1 MSRKLNKE
9 EKIAF
14 IESLDD
20 LNREEKDRLLYE
32 LAQIDDL
39 SEIIDYIDN
48 LYHRTLKRIAG
59 RLEAFERVS
68 KNRSDSLPFYL
79 LSLTKTDQLKT
90 KQEIAGFVK
99 KHPDLTEWSR
109 SIKVKTNADA
119 LFAGVEMD
127 IAEMTGKINKR
138 IETHLKQTYQETY
151 LNRAYNYHKQTKRE
165 PNFKPERLEEE
176 YLQKAI
182 NENFKGKRFSERVW
196 GSNMDELVSRVESLV
211 TNDLNRGYPIDQSSK
226 LLAIEFDRARNRAVT
241 VLQTE
246 TNGIQAQATLDEYQ
260 DDNIKKYRYLATL
273 EVHTCPICGELDGKV
288 FLVKDAE
295 KGVNY
300 PTMHPHCRCTTVPA
314 LEKGGKRYARDI
326 ETGKGYEVESGQTFK
341 DWRKQQLDKYGQ
353 TAIKDK
359 LQAER
364 LEKDRVRRTKE
375 QFIAY
380 RQVLGSQNMPKT
392 FAGFYDLKYNDV
404 NKFGMIQLDFK
415 RQSRLQKNPQLTL
428 PNVDNIIISEKKFTH
443 YLFNPDRPKGFAKGK
458 NITHL
463 LGYDLNNYREMIEE
477 ISNRAPKYP
486 TKAKT
491 KDEHGHRYEQKM
503 VMYGIKNNP
512 VNVIVAWNVTEEGT
526 HLTSAYIKEVSD
538 EDRRI

>member
-48 LYHRTLKRIAG
+48 LYRRTLKRITG
-59 RLEAFERVS
+59 RLAAFERVS

-90 KQEIAGFVK
+90 KQEIASFVK

-119 LFAGVEMD
+119 LFAGVELD

-326 ETGKGYEVESGQTFK
+326 ETGKGYEVDSGQTFK

-380 RQVLGSQNMPKT
+380 RKVLGSQNMPKT

-404 NKFGMIQLDFK
+404 EGYKELK
-415 RQSRLQKNPQLTL
+415 
-428 PNVDNIIISEKKFTH
+428 
-443 YLFNPDRPKGFAKGK
+443 DR
-458 NITHL
+458 I
-463 LGYDLNNYREMIEE
+463 RW
-477 ISNRAPKYP
+477 
-486 TKAKT
+486 TKAKFPT
-491 KDEHGHRYEQKM
+491 EKSLNGHFKNHGQEFGAKTPEEYQQLAGKLLSSAVSENIIGYDNEGRRVRYNRETGTIAIGKRHPSGKVRLTTM
-503 VMYGIKNNP
+503 FKPDDGEEYYHDDYKKEYNN
-512 VNVIVAWNVTEEGT
+512 
-526 HLTSAYIKEVSD
+526 D
-538 EDRRI
+538 

>member
-48 LYHRTLKRIAG
+48 LYHRTLKRITG

-68 KNRSDSLPFYL
+68 KNRSDILPFYL

-127 IAEMTGKINKR
+127 IAKMTGKINKR

-196 GSNMDELVSRVESLV
+196 GSNMDELVNRVESLV

-404 NKFGMIQLDFK
+404 EGYKELKDRIRWAKSKFPTEKSLNGHFKDHGEEFGAKSPEEYQQLARNLLSSAVSK
-415 RQSRLQKNPQLTL
+415 
-428 PNVDNIIISEKKFTH
+428 NII
-443 YLFNPDRPKGFAKGK
+443 
-458 NITHL
+458 
-463 LGYDLNNYREMIEE
+463 GYD
-477 ISNRAPKYP
+477 
-486 TKAKT
+486 
-491 KDEHGHRYEQKM
+491 
-503 VMYGIKNNP
+503 
-512 VNVIVAWNVTEEGT
+512 TEERRVRFARDTGT
-526 HLTSAYIKEVSD
+526 IAIGKRHASGKVRITTMFKPDDGEEYYHEDYKKEHNNG
-538 EDRRI
+538 

>member
-14 IESLDD
+14 IESLDG
-20 LNREEKDRLLYE
+20 LNREEKNRLIYE

-48 LYHRTLKRIAG
+48 LYHRTLKRITG

-68 KNRSDSLPFYL
+68 KNRSDILPFYL

-127 IAEMTGKINKR
+127 IVEMTGKINKR

-226 LLAIEFDRARNRAVT
+226 LLAIEFERARNRAVT

-260 DDNIKKYRYLATL
+260 DDKIKKYRYLATL

-288 FLVKDAE
+288 FSVKDAE

-326 ETGKGYEVESGQTFK
+326 ETGKGYEVERGQTFK

-380 RQVLGSQNMPKT
+380 RQVLGPQNMPKT
-392 FAGFYDLKYNDV
+392 FADFYDLKYNGGEKYERLKDKVFIYQKIQTGEWGKKINPDKQSPHMESTQKSGKSYIYDSVDV
-404 NKFGMIQLDFK
+404 QELFNKHYGTGRIELDRHGRRTNK
-415 RQSRLQKNPQLTL
+415 E
-428 PNVDNIIISEKKFTH
+428 IIELGYPIGINGSDGSEVTSVKIHHSEKRTH
-443 YLFNPDRPKGFAKGK
+443 IVPKKG
-458 NITHL
+458 
-463 LGYDLNNYREMIEE
+463 D
-477 ISNRAPKYP
+477 
-486 TKAKT
+486 
-491 KDEHGHRYEQKM
+491 Q
-503 VMYGIKNNP
+503 
-512 VNVIVAWNVTEEGT
+512 
-526 HLTSAYIKEVSD
+526 
-538 EDRRI
+538 

>member
-48 LYHRTLKRIAG
+48 LYHRTLKRITG

-226 LLAIEFDRARNRAVT
+226 LLAIEFERARNRAVT

-404 NKFGMIQLDFK
+404 EGYKELKDRIRWTKSKFPTEKSLNGHFK
-415 RQSRLQKNPQLTL
+415 DHGKEFGDITIEEYQKMASDLLSKPTS
-428 PNVDNIIISEKKFTH
+428 DKI
-443 YLFNPDRPKGFAKGK
+443 
-458 NITHL
+458 
-463 LGYDLNNYREMIEE
+463 LGYQTELRRVRYDIDNNIYVLGNPKVHKINTMFKPDLGREYYDGE
-477 ISNRAPKYP
+477 I
-486 TKAKT
+486 T
-491 KDEHGHRYEQKM
+491 KDLG
-503 VMYGIKNNP
+503 N
-512 VNVIVAWNVTEEGT
+512 
-526 HLTSAYIKEVSD
+526 
-538 EDRRI
+538 

>member
-48 LYHRTLKRIAG
+48 LYHRTLKRITG
-59 RLEAFERVS
+59 RLEAFERAS

-99 KHPDLTEWSR
+99 KHPDLTEWPR

-165 PNFKPERLEEE
+165 PNFKSERLEEE

-404 NKFGMIQLDFK
+404 EGYKELKDRIRWTKSKFPTEKSLNGHFK
-415 RQSRLQKNPQLTL
+415 DHGKEFGDITIEEYQKMASDLLSKPTS
-428 PNVDNIIISEKKFTH
+428 DKI
-443 YLFNPDRPKGFAKGK
+443 
-458 NITHL
+458 
-463 LGYDLNNYREMIEE
+463 LGYQTELRRVRYDIDNNIYVLGNPKVHKINTMFKPDLGREYYDGE
-477 ISNRAPKYP
+477 I
-486 TKAKT
+486 T
-491 KDEHGHRYEQKM
+491 KDLG
-503 VMYGIKNNP
+503 N
-512 VNVIVAWNVTEEGT
+512 
-526 HLTSAYIKEVSD
+526 
-538 EDRRI
+538 

>member
-48 LYHRTLKRIAG
+48 LYHRTLKRITG
-59 RLEAFERVS
+59 RLEAFERAS
-68 KNRSDSLPFYL
+68 KNRSDILPFYL
-79 LSLTKTDQLKT
+79 LSLTKNDQLKT

-119 LFAGVEMD
+119 LFAGVEMN

-182 NENFKGKRFSERVW
+182 KENFKGKRFSERVW

-226 LLAIEFDRARNRAVT
+226 LLAIEFERARNRAVT

-288 FLVKDAE
+288 FPVKDAE

-404 NKFGMIQLDFK
+404 EGYKELKDRIRWTKSKFPTEKSLNGHFK
-415 RQSRLQKNPQLTL
+415 DHGKEFGDITIEEYQKMASDLLSKPTS
-428 PNVDNIIISEKKFTH
+428 DKI
-443 YLFNPDRPKGFAKGK
+443 
-458 NITHL
+458 
-463 LGYDLNNYREMIEE
+463 LGYQTEHRRVRYDIDNNIYVLANPKTFKIKTMFKPDLGREYYDGEF
-477 ISNRAPKYP
+477 K
-486 TKAKT
+486 
-491 KDEHGHRYEQKM
+491 KDVG
-503 VMYGIKNNP
+503 N
-512 VNVIVAWNVTEEGT
+512 
-526 HLTSAYIKEVSD
+526 
-538 EDRRI
+538 

>member
-20 LNREEKDRLLYE
+20 LSREEKDRLLYE

-48 LYHRTLKRIAG
+48 LYHRTLKRITG

-68 KNRSDSLPFYL
+68 KNRSDTLPFYL

-226 LLAIEFDRARNRAVT
+226 LLAIEFERARNRAVT

-326 ETGKGYEVESGQTFK
+326 ETGKGYEVGSGQTFK
-341 DWRKQQLDKYGQ
+341 EWRKQQLDKYGQ

-359 LQAER
+359 LKAER

-380 RQVLGSQNMPKT
+380 RQVLGPQNMPKT
-392 FAGFYDLKYNDV
+392 FAGFYDLKYNNVEGYKELKDRIRWTKS
-404 NKFGMIQLDFK
+404 KFPTEKSLNGHFK
-415 RQSRLQKNPQLTL
+415 GHRKEFGDITIEEYQKMASDLLSKPTS
-428 PNVDNIIISEKKFTH
+428 DKI
-443 YLFNPDRPKGFAKGK
+443 
-458 NITHL
+458 
-463 LGYDLNNYREMIEE
+463 LGYQTELRRVRYDIDNNIYVLGNPKVHKINTMFKPGLGREYYDGEIAKDLGN
-477 ISNRAPKYP
+477 
-486 TKAKT
+486 
-491 KDEHGHRYEQKM
+491 
-503 VMYGIKNNP
+503 
-512 VNVIVAWNVTEEGT
+512 
-526 HLTSAYIKEVSD
+526 
-538 EDRRI
+538 

>member
-48 LYHRTLKRIAG
+48 LYHRTLKRITG

-109 SIKVKTNADA
+109 AIKVKTNADA
-119 LFAGVEMD
+119 LLAGVEMD

-151 LNRAYNYHKQTKRE
+151 LNRAYNYHKQTKKE

-196 GSNMDELVSRVESLV
+196 GSNMDELVSKVESLV
-211 TNDLNRGYPIDQSSK
+211 TNDLNRGHPIDQSSK
-226 LLAIEFDRARNRAVT
+226 LLAIEFERARNRAVT

-260 DDNIKKYRYLATL
+260 DDNVKKYRYLATL

-341 DWRKQQLDKYGQ
+341 EWRKQQLDKYGQ

-359 LQAER
+359 LQDER

-404 NKFGMIQLDFK
+404 EGYKELKDRIRWTKSKFPTEKSLNGHFK
-415 RQSRLQKNPQLTL
+415 GHRKEFGDITIEEYQKMASDLLSKPTS
-428 PNVDNIIISEKKFTH
+428 DKI
-443 YLFNPDRPKGFAKGK
+443 
-458 NITHL
+458 
-463 LGYDLNNYREMIEE
+463 LGYQTELRRVRYDIDNNIYVLGNPKVHKINTMFKPDLGREYYDGE
-477 ISNRAPKYP
+477 I
-486 TKAKT
+486 T
-491 KDEHGHRYEQKM
+491 KDLG
-503 VMYGIKNNP
+503 N
-512 VNVIVAWNVTEEGT
+512 
-526 HLTSAYIKEVSD
+526 
-538 EDRRI
+538 

>member
-48 LYHRTLKRIAG
+48 LYHRTLKRITG

-79 LSLTKTDQLKT
+79 LSLTKADQMKT
-90 KQEIAGFVK
+90 KQEIADFVK

-138 IETHLKQTYQETY
+138 IETYLKQTYQETY

-226 LLAIEFDRARNRAVT
+226 LLAIEFERARNRAVT

-260 DDNIKKYRYLATL
+260 DDNVKKYRYLATL

-392 FAGFYDLKYNDV
+392 FAGFYDLKYNNVEGYKELKDRIRWAKS
-404 NKFGMIQLDFK
+404 KFPTEKSLNGHFKDHGEEFGAKSPEEYQQLARNLLSSAVSK
-415 RQSRLQKNPQLTL
+415 
-428 PNVDNIIISEKKFTH
+428 NII
-443 YLFNPDRPKGFAKGK
+443 
-458 NITHL
+458 
-463 LGYDLNNYREMIEE
+463 GYD
-477 ISNRAPKYP
+477 
-486 TKAKT
+486 
-491 KDEHGHRYEQKM
+491 
-503 VMYGIKNNP
+503 
-512 VNVIVAWNVTEEGT
+512 TEERRVRFARDTGT
-526 HLTSAYIKEVSD
+526 IAIGKRHASGKVRITTMFKPDDGEEYYHEDYKKEHNNG
-538 EDRRI
+538 

>member
-20 LNREEKDRLLYE
+20 LSREEKDRLLYE

-48 LYHRTLKRIAG
+48 LYRRTLKRITG

-79 LSLTKTDQLKT
+79 LSLTKADQLKT

-341 DWRKQQLDKYGQ
+341 EWRKQQLDKYGQ

-380 RQVLGSQNMPKT
+380 RQVLGPQNMPKT
-392 FAGFYDLKYNDV
+392 FAGFYDLKYNNVEGYKELKDRIRWTKS
-404 NKFGMIQLDFK
+404 KFPTEKSLNGHFK
-415 RQSRLQKNPQLTL
+415 GHRKEFGDITIEEYQKMASDLLSKPTS
-428 PNVDNIIISEKKFTH
+428 DKI
-443 YLFNPDRPKGFAKGK
+443 
-458 NITHL
+458 
-463 LGYDLNNYREMIEE
+463 LGYQTELRRVRYDIDNNIYVLGNPKVHKINTMFKPDLGREYYDGE
-477 ISNRAPKYP
+477 I
-486 TKAKT
+486 T
-491 KDEHGHRYEQKM
+491 KDLG
-503 VMYGIKNNP
+503 N
-512 VNVIVAWNVTEEGT
+512 
-526 HLTSAYIKEVSD
+526 
-538 EDRRI
+538 

>member
-32 LAQIDDL
+32 LDQIDNL
-39 SEIIDYIDN
+39 SEIIDYIDD
-48 LYHRTLKRIAG
+48 LYRRTLKRIAG
-59 RLEAFERVS
+59 RLESFERVS

-79 LSLTKTDQLKT
+79 LSLTKADQLKT

-182 NENFKGKRFSERVW
+182 KENFKGKRFSERVW
-196 GSNMDELVSRVESLV
+196 GSNMDELVSKVESLV

-404 NKFGMIQLDFK
+404 EGYKELKDRIRWAKSKF
-415 RQSRLQKNPQLTL
+415 PT
-428 PNVDNIIISEKKFTH
+428 EKSFDGH
-443 YLFNPDRPKGFAKGK
+443 YKKHRVEFGD
-458 NITHL
+458 ITKEDYLHIGQNL
-463 LGYDLNNYREMIEE
+463 LSKTINESILGYDTEMRRVRYDVENNIYVLGD
-477 ISNRAPKYP
+477 NRSKRITTILKPKKGVDY
-486 TKAKT
+486 
-491 KDEHGHRYEQKM
+491 YEQDWEREFD
-503 VMYGIKNNP
+503 N
-512 VNVIVAWNVTEEGT
+512 
-526 HLTSAYIKEVSD
+526 H
-538 EDRRI
+538 

>member
-39 SEIIDYIDN
+39 GEIIDYIDN
-48 LYHRTLKRIAG
+48 LYHRTLKRITG

-138 IETHLKQTYQETY
+138 IEIHLKQTYQETY

-211 TNDLNRGYPIDQSSK
+211 TNDLNRGYPVDQSSK
-226 LLAIEFDRARNRAVT
+226 LLAIEFERARNRAVT

-288 FLVKDAE
+288 FPVKDAE

-300 PTMHPHCRCTTVPA
+300 PTMHPHCRCTTIPA

-326 ETGKGYEVESGQTFK
+326 ETGKGYELESGQIFK

-404 NKFGMIQLDFK
+404 EGYKELKDRIRWTKSKFPTEKSLNGHFK
-415 RQSRLQKNPQLTL
+415 NHGKEFGDITIEEYQKMASDLLSKQTS
-428 PNVDNIIISEKKFTH
+428 DKI
-443 YLFNPDRPKGFAKGK
+443 
-458 NITHL
+458 
-463 LGYDLNNYREMIEE
+463 LGYQI
-477 ISNRAPKYP
+477 
-486 TKAKT
+486 
-491 KDEHGHRYEQKM
+491 
-503 VMYGIKNNP
+503 
-512 VNVIVAWNVTEEGT
+512 
-526 HLTSAYIKEVSD
+526 
-538 EDRRI
+538 EDRRVRYDVENNVYVLGNPLTFKIRTMFKPELGREYYDGEITKDLGN

>member
-48 LYHRTLKRIAG
+48 LYHRTLKRITG
-59 RLEAFERVS
+59 RLEAFERAS

-165 PNFKPERLEEE
+165 PNFKSERLEEE

-196 GSNMDELVSRVESLV
+196 GSNMDELVSRVKSLV

-392 FAGFYDLKYNDV
+392 FAGFYDLKYNNVEGYKELKDRIRWTKS
-404 NKFGMIQLDFK
+404 KFPTEKSLNGHFK
-415 RQSRLQKNPQLTL
+415 DHGKEFGDITIEEYQKMASDLLSKPTS
-428 PNVDNIIISEKKFTH
+428 DKI
-443 YLFNPDRPKGFAKGK
+443 
-458 NITHL
+458 
-463 LGYDLNNYREMIEE
+463 LGYQTELRRVRYDIDNNIYVLGNPKVHKINTMFKPDLGREYYDGE
-477 ISNRAPKYP
+477 I
-486 TKAKT
+486 T
-491 KDEHGHRYEQKM
+491 KDLG
-503 VMYGIKNNP
+503 N
-512 VNVIVAWNVTEEGT
+512 
-526 HLTSAYIKEVSD
+526 
-538 EDRRI
+538 

>member
-48 LYHRTLKRIAG
+48 LYHRTLKRITG

-68 KNRSDSLPFYL
+68 KNRSDLLSFYL

-182 NENFKGKRFSERVW
+182 KENFKGKRFSERVW

-288 FLVKDAE
+288 FPVKDAE

-392 FAGFYDLKYNDV
+392 FAGFYDLKYNNVEGYKELKDRIRWTKS
-404 NKFGMIQLDFK
+404 KFPTEKSLNGHFK
-415 RQSRLQKNPQLTL
+415 DHGKEFGDITIEEYQKMASDLLSKQTS
-428 PNVDNIIISEKKFTH
+428 DKI
-443 YLFNPDRPKGFAKGK
+443 
-458 NITHL
+458 
-463 LGYDLNNYREMIEE
+463 LGYQTEHRRVRYDIDNNIYVLANPKTFKIKTMFKPDLGREYYDGEF
-477 ISNRAPKYP
+477 K
-486 TKAKT
+486 
-491 KDEHGHRYEQKM
+491 KDMG
-503 VMYGIKNNP
+503 N
-512 VNVIVAWNVTEEGT
+512 
-526 HLTSAYIKEVSD
+526 
-538 EDRRI
+538 

>member
-20 LNREEKDRLLYE
+20 LSREEKDRLLYE

-48 LYHRTLKRIAG
+48 LYHRTLKRITG

-326 ETGKGYEVESGQTFK
+326 ETGTGYEVESGQTFK
-341 DWRKQQLDKYGQ
+341 AWRKQQLDKYGQ

-364 LEKDRVRRTKE
+364 LEKDRVRRSKE

-392 FAGFYDLKYNDV
+392 FAGFYDLKYNDAEGYKDLKDRIRWAKS
-404 NKFGMIQLDFK
+404 KFPTEKSLNGHFK
-415 RQSRLQKNPQLTL
+415 GHRKEFGDITIEEYQKMASDLLSKPTS
-428 PNVDNIIISEKKFTH
+428 DKI
-443 YLFNPDRPKGFAKGK
+443 
-458 NITHL
+458 
-463 LGYDLNNYREMIEE
+463 LGYQTELRRVRYDIDNNIYVLGNPKVHKINTMFKPDLGREYYDGE
-477 ISNRAPKYP
+477 I
-486 TKAKT
+486 T
-491 KDEHGHRYEQKM
+491 KDLG
-503 VMYGIKNNP
+503 N
-512 VNVIVAWNVTEEGT
+512 
-526 HLTSAYIKEVSD
+526 
-538 EDRRI
+538 

>member
-20 LNREEKDRLLYE
+20 LSREEKDRLLYE

-48 LYHRTLKRIAG
+48 LYHRTLKRIIG

-68 KNRSDSLPFYL
+68 KNRSDILPFYL

-119 LFAGVEMD
+119 LFAAVEMD

-196 GSNMDELVSRVESLV
+196 GSNMDELVSRVESIV

-226 LLAIEFDRARNRAVT
+226 LLAIEFERARNRAVT

-273 EVHTCPICGELDGKV
+273 EVHTCPICGELDGKI

-341 DWRKQQLDKYGQ
+341 DWRKQQLDRYGQ

-404 NKFGMIQLDFK
+404 EGYKELKDRIRWAKSKFPTEKSLNGHFK
-415 RQSRLQKNPQLTL
+415 NHGKEFGDITIEEYQKMASDLLSKPTS
-428 PNVDNIIISEKKFTH
+428 DKI
-443 YLFNPDRPKGFAKGK
+443 
-458 NITHL
+458 
-463 LGYDLNNYREMIEE
+463 LGYQTELRRVRYDIDNNIYVLGNPKVHKINTMFKPDLGREYYDGE
-477 ISNRAPKYP
+477 I
-486 TKAKT
+486 T
-491 KDEHGHRYEQKM
+491 KDLG
-503 VMYGIKNNP
+503 N
-512 VNVIVAWNVTEEGT
+512 
-526 HLTSAYIKEVSD
+526 
-538 EDRRI
+538 

>member
-14 IESLDD
+14 VESLDD

-48 LYHRTLKRIAG
+48 LYHRTLKRITG

-79 LSLTKTDQLKT
+79 LSLTKADQLKI
-90 KQEIAGFVK
+90 KQEIASFVK

-182 NENFKGKRFSERVW
+182 KENFKGKRFSERVW

-211 TNDLNRGYPIDQSSK
+211 ANDLNRGYPVDQSSK

-364 LEKDRVRRTKE
+364 LEKDRVRRSKE

-404 NKFGMIQLDFK
+404 EGYKELKDRIRWTKSKFPTEKSLNGHFK
-415 RQSRLQKNPQLTL
+415 DHGKEFGDITIEEYQKMASDLLSKPTS
-428 PNVDNIIISEKKFTH
+428 DKI
-443 YLFNPDRPKGFAKGK
+443 
-458 NITHL
+458 
-463 LGYDLNNYREMIEE
+463 LGYQTELRRVRYDIDNNIYVLGNPKVHKINTMFKPDLGREYYDGE
-477 ISNRAPKYP
+477 I
-486 TKAKT
+486 T
-491 KDEHGHRYEQKM
+491 KDLG
-503 VMYGIKNNP
+503 N
-512 VNVIVAWNVTEEGT
+512 
-526 HLTSAYIKEVSD
+526 
-538 EDRRI
+538 

>member
-20 LNREEKDRLLYE
+20 LSREEKDRLLYE

-48 LYHRTLKRIAG
+48 LYRRTLKRITG

-68 KNRSDSLPFYL
+68 KNRSDILPFYL
-79 LSLTKTDQLKT
+79 LSLTKADQLKT

-182 NENFKGKRFSERVW
+182 KENFKGKRFSERVW

-211 TNDLNRGYPIDQSSK
+211 TNDLNRGYPVDQSSK
-226 LLAIEFDRARNRAVT
+226 FLAIEFERARNRAVT

-288 FLVKDAE
+288 FPVKDAE
-295 KGVNY
+295 KGVNF

-375 QFIAY
+375 QFITY

-404 NKFGMIQLDFK
+404 EGYKELKDRIRWTKSKFPTEKSLNGHFK
-415 RQSRLQKNPQLTL
+415 DHGEEFGDITIEEYQKMASDLLSKPTS
-428 PNVDNIIISEKKFTH
+428 DKI
-443 YLFNPDRPKGFAKGK
+443 
-458 NITHL
+458 
-463 LGYDLNNYREMIEE
+463 LGYQTELRRVRYDIDNNIYVLGNPKVHKINTMFKPDLGREYYDGE
-477 ISNRAPKYP
+477 I
-486 TKAKT
+486 T
-491 KDEHGHRYEQKM
+491 KDLG
-503 VMYGIKNNP
+503 N
-512 VNVIVAWNVTEEGT
+512 
-526 HLTSAYIKEVSD
+526 
-538 EDRRI
+538 

>member
-20 LNREEKDRLLYE
+20 LSREEKDRLLYE

-48 LYHRTLKRIAG
+48 LYHRTLKRITG

-68 KNRSDSLPFYL
+68 KNRSDILPFYL
-79 LSLTKTDQLKT
+79 LSLTKADQLKT

-99 KHPDLTEWSR
+99 KHPVLTEWSR

-151 LNRAYNYHKQTKRE
+151 LNRAYNYHKQIKRE

-226 LLAIEFDRARNRAVT
+226 LLAIEFERARNRAVT

-380 RQVLGSQNMPKT
+380 RQVLGPQNMPKT
-392 FAGFYDLKYNDV
+392 FAGFYDLKYNNIEGYKELKDRIRWTKS
-404 NKFGMIQLDFK
+404 KFPTEKSLNGHFKSHGEEFGAKSPEEYQQLARNLLSSAVSK
-415 RQSRLQKNPQLTL
+415 
-428 PNVDNIIISEKKFTH
+428 NII
-443 YLFNPDRPKGFAKGK
+443 
-458 NITHL
+458 
-463 LGYDLNNYREMIEE
+463 GYDTGERRVRFNRETGTIAIGKRNASGKVRITTMFKPDDGEEYYHDDYKKEHNN
-477 ISNRAPKYP
+477 
-486 TKAKT
+486 
-491 KDEHGHRYEQKM
+491 G
-503 VMYGIKNNP
+503 
-512 VNVIVAWNVTEEGT
+512 
-526 HLTSAYIKEVSD
+526 
-538 EDRRI
+538 

>member
-14 IESLDD
+14 IESLYD

-32 LAQIDDL
+32 LDQIDNL
-39 SEIIDYIDN
+39 SEIIDYIDD
-48 LYHRTLKRIAG
+48 LYRRTLKRIAG
-59 RLEAFERVS
+59 RLESFERVS

-79 LSLTKTDQLKT
+79 LSLTKTDQLKG

-109 SIKVKTNADA
+109 SIKVKTNANA

-182 NENFKGKRFSERVW
+182 KENFKGKRFSERVW
-196 GSNMDELVSRVESLV
+196 GSNMDELVNRVESLV

-288 FLVKDAE
+288 FPVKDAE

-404 NKFGMIQLDFK
+404 EGYKELKDRIRWTKSKFPTEKSLNGHFK
-415 RQSRLQKNPQLTL
+415 NHGKEFGDITIEEYQKMASDLLSKPTS
-428 PNVDNIIISEKKFTH
+428 DKI
-443 YLFNPDRPKGFAKGK
+443 
-458 NITHL
+458 
-463 LGYDLNNYREMIEE
+463 LGYQTELRRVRYDIDNNIYVLGNPKVHKINTMFKPDLGREYYDGE
-477 ISNRAPKYP
+477 I
-486 TKAKT
+486 AK
-491 KDEHGHRYEQKM
+491 DLG
-503 VMYGIKNNP
+503 N
-512 VNVIVAWNVTEEGT
+512 
-526 HLTSAYIKEVSD
+526 
-538 EDRRI
+538 

>member
-14 IESLDD
+14 IKSLDD
-20 LNREEKDRLLYE
+20 LSREEKDRLLYE

-48 LYHRTLKRIAG
+48 LYHRTLKRIMG

-68 KNRSDSLPFYL
+68 KNRSDILPFYL

-226 LLAIEFDRARNRAVT
+226 LLAIEFERARNRAVT

-404 NKFGMIQLDFK
+404 EGYKELKDRIRWAKSKFPTEKSLNGHFKDHGEEFGAKSPEEYQQLARNLLSSAVSK
-415 RQSRLQKNPQLTL
+415 
-428 PNVDNIIISEKKFTH
+428 NII
-443 YLFNPDRPKGFAKGK
+443 
-458 NITHL
+458 
-463 LGYDLNNYREMIEE
+463 GYD
-477 ISNRAPKYP
+477 
-486 TKAKT
+486 
-491 KDEHGHRYEQKM
+491 
-503 VMYGIKNNP
+503 
-512 VNVIVAWNVTEEGT
+512 TEERRARFARDTGT
-526 HLTSAYIKEVSD
+526 IAIGKRHASGKVRITTMFKPDDGEEYYHEDYKKEHNNG
-538 EDRRI
+538 

>member
-32 LAQIDDL
+32 LDQIDNL
-39 SEIIDYIDN
+39 SEIIDYIDD
-48 LYHRTLKRIAG
+48 LYRRTLKRIAG
-59 RLEAFERVS
+59 RLESFERVS

-79 LSLTKTDQLKT
+79 LSLTKTDQLKS

-109 SIKVKTNADA
+109 SIKVKTNADT

-182 NENFKGKRFSERVW
+182 KENFKGKRFSERVW

-260 DDNIKKYRYLATL
+260 DDNVKKYRYLATL

-380 RQVLGSQNMPKT
+380 RQVLGPQNMPKT

-404 NKFGMIQLDFK
+404 EGYKELKDRIRWTKSKFPTEKSLNGHFK
-415 RQSRLQKNPQLTL
+415 NHGKEFGDITIEEYQKMASDLLSKPTS
-428 PNVDNIIISEKKFTH
+428 DKI
-443 YLFNPDRPKGFAKGK
+443 
-458 NITHL
+458 
-463 LGYDLNNYREMIEE
+463 LGYQTELRRVRYDIDNNIYVLGNPKVHKINTMFKPDLGREYYDGE
-477 ISNRAPKYP
+477 I
-486 TKAKT
+486 AK
-491 KDEHGHRYEQKM
+491 DLG
-503 VMYGIKNNP
+503 N
-512 VNVIVAWNVTEEGT
+512 
-526 HLTSAYIKEVSD
+526 
-538 EDRRI
+538 

>member
-48 LYHRTLKRIAG
+48 LYHRTLKRITG

-68 KNRSDSLPFYL
+68 KNRSDILPFYL
-79 LSLTKTDQLKT
+79 LSLTKADQLKT

-127 IAEMTGKINKR
+127 IAETTGKINKR

-226 LLAIEFDRARNRAVT
+226 LLAIEFERARNRAVT

-246 TNGIQAQATLDEYQ
+246 TNEIQAQATLDEYQ

-288 FLVKDAE
+288 FPVKDAE

-364 LEKDRVRRTKE
+364 LEKERVRRTKE

-404 NKFGMIQLDFK
+404 EGYKELKDRIRWTKSKFPTEKSLNGHFK
-415 RQSRLQKNPQLTL
+415 DHGKEFGDITIEEYQKMASDLLSKQTS
-428 PNVDNIIISEKKFTH
+428 DKI
-443 YLFNPDRPKGFAKGK
+443 
-458 NITHL
+458 
-463 LGYDLNNYREMIEE
+463 LGYQTEHRRVRYDINNNIYVLANPKTFKIKTMFKPDLGREYYDGEF
-477 ISNRAPKYP
+477 K
-486 TKAKT
+486 
-491 KDEHGHRYEQKM
+491 KDMG
-503 VMYGIKNNP
+503 N
-512 VNVIVAWNVTEEGT
+512 
-526 HLTSAYIKEVSD
+526 
-538 EDRRI
+538 

>member
-20 LNREEKDRLLYE
+20 LSREEKDRLLYE

-48 LYHRTLKRIAG
+48 LYRRTLKRFTG

-68 KNRSDSLPFYL
+68 KNRSDILPFYL

-176 YLQKAI
+176 YIQKAI

-226 LLAIEFDRARNRAVT
+226 LLAIEFERARNRAVT

-288 FLVKDAE
+288 FPVKDAE

-404 NKFGMIQLDFK
+404 EGYKELKDRIRWTKSKFPTEKSLNGHFK
-415 RQSRLQKNPQLTL
+415 DHGKEFGDITIEEYQKMASDLLSKPTS
-428 PNVDNIIISEKKFTH
+428 DKI
-443 YLFNPDRPKGFAKGK
+443 
-458 NITHL
+458 
-463 LGYDLNNYREMIEE
+463 LGYQTEHRRVRYDIDNNIYVLANPKTFKIKTMFKPDLGREHYDGEF
-477 ISNRAPKYP
+477 K
-486 TKAKT
+486 
-491 KDEHGHRYEQKM
+491 KDVG
-503 VMYGIKNNP
+503 N
-512 VNVIVAWNVTEEGT
+512 
-526 HLTSAYIKEVSD
+526 
-538 EDRRI
+538 

>member
-20 LNREEKDRLLYE
+20 LSREEKDRLLYE

-48 LYHRTLKRIAG
+48 LYHRTLKRITG

-68 KNRSDSLPFYL
+68 KNRSDTLPFYL
-79 LSLTKTDQLKT
+79 LSLTKADQLKT

-226 LLAIEFDRARNRAVT
+226 LLAIEFERARNRAVT

-326 ETGKGYEVESGQTFK
+326 ETGKGYEVGSGQTFK
-341 DWRKQQLDKYGQ
+341 EWRKQQLDKYGQ

-359 LQAER
+359 LKAER

-380 RQVLGSQNMPKT
+380 RQVLGPQNMPKT
-392 FAGFYDLKYNDV
+392 FAGFYDLKYNNVEGYKELKDRIRWTKS
-404 NKFGMIQLDFK
+404 KFPTEKSLNGHFK
-415 RQSRLQKNPQLTL
+415 GHRKEFGDITIEEYQKMASDLLSKPTS
-428 PNVDNIIISEKKFTH
+428 DKI
-443 YLFNPDRPKGFAKGK
+443 
-458 NITHL
+458 
-463 LGYDLNNYREMIEE
+463 LGYQTELRRVRYDIDNNIYVLGNPKVHKINTMFKPGLGREYYDGEIAKDLGN
-477 ISNRAPKYP
+477 
-486 TKAKT
+486 
-491 KDEHGHRYEQKM
+491 
-503 VMYGIKNNP
+503 
-512 VNVIVAWNVTEEGT
+512 
-526 HLTSAYIKEVSD
+526 
-538 EDRRI
+538 

>member
-20 LNREEKDRLLYE
+20 LSREEKDRLLYE

-48 LYHRTLKRIAG
+48 LYHRTLKRITG

-68 KNRSDSLPFYL
+68 KNRSDILPFYL

-196 GSNMDELVSRVESLV
+196 GSNMDELVNRVESLV

-288 FLVKDAE
+288 FPVKDAE

-314 LEKGGKRYARDI
+314 FEKGGKRYARDI

-375 QFIAY
+375 QFITY

-404 NKFGMIQLDFK
+404 EGYKELKDRIRWTKSKFPTEKSLNGHFK
-415 RQSRLQKNPQLTL
+415 DHGEEFGDITIEEYQKMASDLLSKPTS
-428 PNVDNIIISEKKFTH
+428 DKI
-443 YLFNPDRPKGFAKGK
+443 
-458 NITHL
+458 
-463 LGYDLNNYREMIEE
+463 LGYQTELRRVRYDIDNNIYVLGNPKVHKINTMFKPDLGREYYDGE
-477 ISNRAPKYP
+477 I
-486 TKAKT
+486 T
-491 KDEHGHRYEQKM
+491 KDLG
-503 VMYGIKNNP
+503 N
-512 VNVIVAWNVTEEGT
+512 
-526 HLTSAYIKEVSD
+526 
-538 EDRRI
+538 

>member
-48 LYHRTLKRIAG
+48 LYHRTLKRITG

-90 KQEIAGFVK
+90 KQEIADFVK
-99 KHPDLTEWSR
+99 KHPDLTEWSK

-196 GSNMDELVSRVESLV
+196 GSNMDELVSKVESLV

-288 FLVKDAE
+288 FPVKDAE

-404 NKFGMIQLDFK
+404 KGYEQLKDKVFIYQKTQTGEWGKKINPEKQLPHMESTHKAGKSYIYDSVDVQELFNKHHGTGRIELDRHGRRTNK
-415 RQSRLQKNPQLTL
+415 E
-428 PNVDNIIISEKKFTH
+428 IIELGYPIGINGSDGSEVTSIKIHHSEKRTH
-443 YLFNPDRPKGFAKGK
+443 IVPKKG
-458 NITHL
+458 
-463 LGYDLNNYREMIEE
+463 D
-477 ISNRAPKYP
+477 
-486 TKAKT
+486 
-491 KDEHGHRYEQKM
+491 Q
-503 VMYGIKNNP
+503 
-512 VNVIVAWNVTEEGT
+512 
-526 HLTSAYIKEVSD
+526 
-538 EDRRI
+538 

>member
-14 IESLDD
+14 VESLDD

-48 LYHRTLKRIAG
+48 LYHRILKRITG

-79 LSLTKTDQLKT
+79 LSLTKTDQMKT

-151 LNRAYNYHKQTKRE
+151 LNRAYNYHKQSKRE

-392 FAGFYDLKYNDV
+392 FAGFYDLKYNNVEGYKELKDRIRWTKS
-404 NKFGMIQLDFK
+404 KFPTEKSLNGHFK
-415 RQSRLQKNPQLTL
+415 GHRKEFGDITIEEYQKMASDLLSKPTS
-428 PNVDNIIISEKKFTH
+428 DKI
-443 YLFNPDRPKGFAKGK
+443 
-458 NITHL
+458 
-463 LGYDLNNYREMIEE
+463 LGYQTELRRVRYDIDNNIYVLGNPKVHKINTMFKPDLGREYYDGE
-477 ISNRAPKYP
+477 I
-486 TKAKT
+486 T
-491 KDEHGHRYEQKM
+491 KDLG
-503 VMYGIKNNP
+503 N
-512 VNVIVAWNVTEEGT
+512 
-526 HLTSAYIKEVSD
+526 
-538 EDRRI
+538 

>member
-48 LYHRTLKRIAG
+48 LYHRTLKRITG

-326 ETGKGYEVESGQTFK
+326 ETGKGYEVESVQTFK

-404 NKFGMIQLDFK
+404 EGYKELKDRIRWTKSKFPTEKSLNGHFK
-415 RQSRLQKNPQLTL
+415 GHRKEFGDITIEEYQKMASDLLSKPTS
-428 PNVDNIIISEKKFTH
+428 DKI
-443 YLFNPDRPKGFAKGK
+443 
-458 NITHL
+458 
-463 LGYDLNNYREMIEE
+463 LGYQTELRRVRYDIDNNIYVLGNPKVHKINTMFKPDLGREYYDGE
-477 ISNRAPKYP
+477 I
-486 TKAKT
+486 T
-491 KDEHGHRYEQKM
+491 KDLG
-503 VMYGIKNNP
+503 N
-512 VNVIVAWNVTEEGT
+512 
-526 HLTSAYIKEVSD
+526 
-538 EDRRI
+538 

>member
-32 LAQIDDL
+32 LARIDDL

-48 LYHRTLKRIAG
+48 LYHRTLKRITG
-59 RLEAFERVS
+59 RLEAFERAS
-68 KNRSDSLPFYL
+68 KNRSDILPFYL

-182 NENFKGKRFSERVW
+182 KENFKGKRFSERVW

-380 RQVLGSQNMPKT
+380 RQVLGPQNMPKT
-392 FAGFYDLKYNDV
+392 FAGFYDLKYNNVEGYKELKDRFRWTKS
-404 NKFGMIQLDFK
+404 KFPTEKSLNGHFK
-415 RQSRLQKNPQLTL
+415 DHGKEFGDITIEEYQKMASDLLSKPTS
-428 PNVDNIIISEKKFTH
+428 DKI
-443 YLFNPDRPKGFAKGK
+443 
-458 NITHL
+458 
-463 LGYDLNNYREMIEE
+463 LGYQTELRRVRYDIDNNIYVLGNPKVHKINTMFKPDLGREYYDGE
-477 ISNRAPKYP
+477 I
-486 TKAKT
+486 AK
-491 KDEHGHRYEQKM
+491 DLG
-503 VMYGIKNNP
+503 N
-512 VNVIVAWNVTEEGT
+512 
-526 HLTSAYIKEVSD
+526 
-538 EDRRI
+538 

>member
-14 IESLDD
+14 VESLDD

-48 LYHRTLKRIAG
+48 LYHRILKRITG

-226 LLAIEFDRARNRAVT
+226 LLAIEFERARNRAVT

-341 DWRKQQLDKYGQ
+341 EWRKQQLDKYGQ

-404 NKFGMIQLDFK
+404 EGYKELKDRIRWTKSKFPTEKSFDGHYKKHRVEFGDIAKEDYLHIGQNLLSK
-415 RQSRLQKNPQLTL
+415 TINE
-428 PNVDNIIISEKKFTH
+428 NI
-443 YLFNPDRPKGFAKGK
+443 
-458 NITHL
+458 
-463 LGYDLNNYREMIEE
+463 LGYDTEMRRVRYDLENNIYVLGD
-477 ISNRAPKYP
+477 NRSKRITTILKPKKGVDY
-486 TKAKT
+486 
-491 KDEHGHRYEQKM
+491 YEQDWEREF
-503 VMYGIKNNP
+503 ND
-512 VNVIVAWNVTEEGT
+512 
-526 HLTSAYIKEVSD
+526 H
-538 EDRRI
+538 

>member
-32 LAQIDDL
+32 LSQIDDL

-48 LYHRTLKRIAG
+48 LYRRTLKRITG

-68 KNRSDSLPFYL
+68 KNRSDILPFYL

-90 KQEIAGFVK
+90 KQEIAWFVK

-109 SIKVKTNADA
+109 SIKIKTNADA

-165 PNFKPERLEEE
+165 PNFKPKRLEEE

-182 NENFKGKRFSERVW
+182 KENFKGKRFSERVW

-211 TNDLNRGYPIDQSSK
+211 INDLNRGYPIDQSSK
-226 LLAIEFDRARNRAVT
+226 LLAIEFERARNRAVT

-314 LEKGGKRYARDI
+314 LEKAGKRYARDI

-353 TAIKDK
+353 TAIKDQ

-380 RQVLGSQNMPKT
+380 RQLLGPQNMPKT
-392 FAGFYDLKYNDV
+392 FAGFYDLKYNNVEGYKELKDRIRWTKS
-404 NKFGMIQLDFK
+404 KFPTEKSLNGHFK
-415 RQSRLQKNPQLTL
+415 GHRKEFGDITIEEYQKMASDLLSKPTS
-428 PNVDNIIISEKKFTH
+428 DKI
-443 YLFNPDRPKGFAKGK
+443 
-458 NITHL
+458 
-463 LGYDLNNYREMIEE
+463 LGYQTELRRVRYDIDNNIYVLGNPKVHKINTMFKPDLGREYYDGE
-477 ISNRAPKYP
+477 I
-486 TKAKT
+486 T
-491 KDEHGHRYEQKM
+491 KDMG
-503 VMYGIKNNP
+503 N
-512 VNVIVAWNVTEEGT
+512 
-526 HLTSAYIKEVSD
+526 
-538 EDRRI
+538 

>member
-20 LNREEKDRLLYE
+20 LSREEKDRLLYE

-68 KNRSDSLPFYL
+68 KNRSDTLPFYL
-79 LSLTKTDQLKT
+79 LSLTKADQLKT

-127 IAEMTGKINKR
+127 IVEMTGKINKR

-151 LNRAYNYHKQTKRE
+151 LNRAYNYHKQTKIE

-176 YLQKAI
+176 YLQKTI

-211 TNDLNRGYPIDQSSK
+211 TNDLNRGYPVDQSSK

-288 FLVKDAE
+288 FPVKDAE

-392 FAGFYDLKYNDV
+392 FAGFYDLKYNDAEGYKELKDRIRWAKS
-404 NKFGMIQLDFK
+404 KFPTEKSLNGHFK
-415 RQSRLQKNPQLTL
+415 DHGKEFGDVTIEEYQKMASDLLSKQTS
-428 PNVDNIIISEKKFTH
+428 DKI
-443 YLFNPDRPKGFAKGK
+443 
-458 NITHL
+458 
-463 LGYDLNNYREMIEE
+463 LGYQI
-477 ISNRAPKYP
+477 
-486 TKAKT
+486 
-491 KDEHGHRYEQKM
+491 
-503 VMYGIKNNP
+503 
-512 VNVIVAWNVTEEGT
+512 
-526 HLTSAYIKEVSD
+526 
-538 EDRRI
+538 EDRRVRYDVENNVYVLGNPLTFKIRTMFKPELGREYYDGETTKDLGN

>member
-20 LNREEKDRLLYE
+20 LSREEKDRLLYE

-48 LYHRTLKRIAG
+48 LYRRTLKRITG

-68 KNRSDSLPFYL
+68 KNRSDTLPFYL
-79 LSLTKTDQLKT
+79 LSLTKADQLKT

-226 LLAIEFDRARNRAVT
+226 LLAIEFERARNRAVT

-326 ETGKGYEVESGQTFK
+326 ETGKGYEVGSGQTFK
-341 DWRKQQLDKYGQ
+341 EWRKQQLDKYGQ

-359 LQAER
+359 LKAER

-380 RQVLGSQNMPKT
+380 RQVLGPQNMPKT
-392 FAGFYDLKYNDV
+392 FAGFYDLKYNNVEGYKELKDRIRWTKS
-404 NKFGMIQLDFK
+404 KFPTEKSLNGHFK
-415 RQSRLQKNPQLTL
+415 GHRKEFGDITIEEYQKMASDLLSKPTS
-428 PNVDNIIISEKKFTH
+428 DKI
-443 YLFNPDRPKGFAKGK
+443 
-458 NITHL
+458 
-463 LGYDLNNYREMIEE
+463 LGYQTELRRVRYDIDNNIYVLGNPKVHKINTMFKPGLGREYYDGEIAKDLGN
-477 ISNRAPKYP
+477 
-486 TKAKT
+486 
-491 KDEHGHRYEQKM
+491 
-503 VMYGIKNNP
+503 
-512 VNVIVAWNVTEEGT
+512 
-526 HLTSAYIKEVSD
+526 
-538 EDRRI
+538 